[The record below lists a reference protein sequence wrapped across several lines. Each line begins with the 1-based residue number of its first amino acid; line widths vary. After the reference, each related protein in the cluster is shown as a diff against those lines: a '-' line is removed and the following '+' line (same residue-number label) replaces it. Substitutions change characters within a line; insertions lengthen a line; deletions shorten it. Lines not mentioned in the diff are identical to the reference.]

1 MLKEMFGVSHKK
13 KILFVTI
20 IRIDDVSESGIYT
33 DLISRFA
40 SQGHDITIIC
50 PIERRFG
57 IKSRIIISNGIKIIQ
72 VKSLNIQKT
81 NTFEKMISTF
91 TTEFLFISALLKNCK
106 HQNFDLGIFTTPSIF
121 ITNFIT
127 YFGKKIKVKYLLL
140 KDIFP
145 QNALDLNIT
154 SKYSPFYFYCRL
166 IEKKLYKI
174 VDHIGCMSKAN
185 LDYICKQNIIKKSK
199 LEINPNTIDI
209 SKYPQKKDKINNQ
222 ELKLIYG
229 GNLGFP
235 QNPSLISKFIS
246 KIELMDNVS
255 FKIVGSGTAYTFL
268 ENYINFN
275 KIKKTQI
282 SNNLPKSDYFKELES
297 ADIGLIFLNEN
308 FTIPNYPSR
317 ILDYLYFDLAI
328 ISNTDINNDI
338 DDFILNNKVGK
349 CFYGYDD
356 LDDMILEIKKIKE
369 DSKYLKS
376 FTKNSYQALTKN
388 FNIDISFDLINKKI
402 LE

>member
-1 MLKEMFGVSHKK
+1 MSKEMFGVSHKK
-13 KILFVTI
+13 KILFVTVA
-20 IRIDDVSESGIYT
+20 RIDDVNESGIYS

-40 SQGHDITIIC
+40 SKGYEITVMC

-57 IKSRIIISNGIKIIQ
+57 ISSRIINSNGVKIIQ

-81 NTFEKMISTF
+81 NTFEKIISTV
-91 TTEFLFISALLKNCK
+91 TLEFFLIVAFLKNCRN
-106 HQNFDLGIFTTPSIF
+106 QNFDLGIFTTPSIF
-121 ITNFIT
+121 ITNFIS
-127 YFGKKIKVKYLLL
+127 YLGKKRIKVKYLLL

-154 SKYSPFYFYCRL
+154 SKYSPFYFYSRL

-174 VDHIGCMSKAN
+174 VDFIGCMSKAN
-185 LDYICKQNIIKKSK
+185 LDYILKHNNINKSK

-209 SKYPQKKDKINNQ
+209 SKYPPKKQKVNNQ

-229 GNLGFP
+229 GNLGVP

-246 KIELMDNVS
+246 KIELMDNIS
-255 FKIVGSGTAYTFL
+255 FKIIGSGTAFKVL
-268 ENYINFN
+268 ENYINFHD
-275 KIKKTQI
+275 IKKTQI

-308 FTIPNYPSR
+308 FTIPNFPSR

-328 ISNTDINNDI
+328 ISNTDINSDI
-338 DDFILNNKVGK
+338 TDFILNNEIGN
-349 CFYGYDD
+349 CFHGFDD
-356 LDDMILEIKKIKE
+356 LDNMIYEIKKIK
-369 DSKYLKS
+369 DNPKYLESISKKS
-376 FTKNSYQALTKN
+376 SKSLINN
-388 FNIDISFDLINKKI
+388 FNIDVSFNLLTEKI
-402 LE
+402 I